1 MKLINRLLS
10 AACLTWVLLFAV
22 STANAQVLMPH
33 DSNAEAAILVPA
45 KVTVLF
51 DAIGSPSDLTPGW
64 GYSALVEYNGKRIL
78 FDTGGDEKAF
88 IHNVNKLGV
97 DLARLDAVI
106 VTHRH
111 GDHTGGL
118 SYVLHKNP
126 QVKVYTPEDLA
137 LFSTGEVGA
146 DGVDKIIK
154 DMIKREVD
162 TTPRNLRYFAGN
174 PPYHITPREG
184 WPSAWPDANIETV
197 SGFKEIFPGIYLVQ
211 TMSATPGTME
221 MNEVSLAID
230 TPQGLA
236 ILVGCSHPGIEKILQ
251 TMRTVLPTSK
261 FYTLIGGTHLV
272 SRSDDEV
279 RTTVSNFRNI
289 WKFERVAAG
298 HCTGQFGFAELF
310 KAYGAHLD
318 EAGLGEA
325 ISLPPRSI

>member
-10 AACLTWVLLFAV
+10 AVSLTWVVLFAV
-22 STANAQVLMPH
+22 STANAQVLTPR
-33 DSNAEAAILVPA
+33 DNNAKAKTLEPA
-45 KVTVLF
+45 KVTILF

-88 IHNVNKLGV
+88 IHNVDKLGV
-97 DLARLDAVI
+97 DLTRLDAVI

-118 SYVLHKNP
+118 SYVLLKNP
-126 QVKVYTPEDLA
+126 KVKVYTPEDLA
-137 LFSTGEVGA
+137 LFSTGEAGA
-146 DGVDKIIK
+146 DGVDKIING
-154 DMIKREVD
+154 MIKREVD
-162 TTPRNLRYFAGN
+162 TAPSNLRYFAGN
-174 PPYHITPREG
+174 PPDHITPREG

-197 SGFKEIFPGIYLVQ
+197 SGSKEIFPGIYLVQ
-211 TMSATPGTME
+211 TMSTTPGTME

-251 TMRTVLPTSK
+251 TVRTVLPDSK

-272 SRSDDEV
+272 SRPDDEV
-279 RTTVSNFRNI
+279 RTTVSNFRNT

-298 HCTGQFGFAELF
+298 HCTGQFGFSELF
-310 KAYGAHLD
+310 KSYGAHFD
-318 EAGLGEA
+318 EAGLGKA
-325 ISLPPRSI
+325 ISLPSHSM